1 MTDPRVYMDARLRPN
16 RSLSPP
22 AFAWVMGIVAGASLA
37 CGLFFLSMGA
47 WPVFGFFG
55 LDAVGLWLALR
66 WHRRRSAEET
76 RVVVTADDVALF
88 HRDPRGREREARL
101 PTAFARVELDTPVRP
116 NTWLRIEHG
125 RRAVIIG
132 RFLTPRER
140 CSFADAL
147 RDALRVARQERHTA

>member
-1 MTDPRVYMDARLRPN
+1 MADCPVYMDAWLRPN
-16 RSLSPP
+16 RSLSAS
-22 AFAWVMGIVAGASLA
+22 AFTLVMGIVAVASLG
-37 CGLFFLSMGA
+37 CGLFFLAMGA

-55 LDAVGLWLALR
+55 LDALGLWLALR
-66 WHRRRSAEET
+66 WHRARCGEET
-76 RVVVTADDVALF
+76 RVIVTAEDIALY
-88 HRDPRGREREARL
+88 HRDPRGRERETTL
-101 PTAFARVELDTPVRP
+101 PTAFARVELDRPVRP

-147 RDALRVARQERHTA
+147 RDALRAARQERHTA